1 MLANLDTANDK
12 TLACLLPRV
21 ATQGEVHQK
30 LELECY
36 SVSISS
42 HHVVSCFVLNKE
54 RVWLRGSRR
63 RDKSQRQP
71 RTVFKL
77 AGEQSKPVRVSVK
90 IHFYHPALIQTLS
103 GHWPSDLSWELHV
116 NAAAGGGRSTGGNE
130 TREKFFFA
138 CLCTSSNFH
147 SNSLDRFW
155 PPSWDTWTLTAAS
168 NFKMSGNARQKHVCG
183 RTQTKNL
190 QTRTRIFT
198 QTCTHTNTSTQSR
211 KMIQRTDSLSDRS
224 SSCVLSVSAAA
235 AGLLLL

>member
-21 ATQGEVHQK
+21 ATVGEAHQK

-42 HHVVSCFVLNKE
+42 HHFVSYFVLNKE

-130 TREKFFFA
+130 TREIFFLRVYAPRATFIP
-138 CLCTSSNFH
+138 TVWI
-147 SNSLDRFW
+147 D
-155 PPSWDTWTLTAAS
+155 
-168 NFKMSGNARQKHVCG
+168 SGLHHEIPER
-183 RTQTKNL
+183 
-190 QTRTRIFT
+190 
-198 QTCTHTNTSTQSR
+198 
-211 KMIQRTDSLSDRS
+211 
-224 SSCVLSVSAAA
+224 
-235 AGLLLL
+235 